1 MSEPK
6 NTYRSRLVA
15 IATAAGLTA
24 ATAVATTGAASAQDL
39 PSFSSA
45 SAVTDNPTV
54 SSLISL
60 STNTDGVGSLA
71 SVFGLLASG
80 SLAAGSWQSVP
91 GSANNG

>member
-1 MSEPK
+1 MSESK
-6 NTYRSRLVA
+6 NTYRRRLVA
-15 IATAAGLTA
+15 IVTAAGLTA

-54 SSLISL
+54 SSLITL
-60 STNTDGVGSLA
+60 STSTNIIGSLFSVVGS
-71 SVFGLLASG
+71 LASG
-80 SLAAGSWQSVP
+80 SLAAGSWQSMS